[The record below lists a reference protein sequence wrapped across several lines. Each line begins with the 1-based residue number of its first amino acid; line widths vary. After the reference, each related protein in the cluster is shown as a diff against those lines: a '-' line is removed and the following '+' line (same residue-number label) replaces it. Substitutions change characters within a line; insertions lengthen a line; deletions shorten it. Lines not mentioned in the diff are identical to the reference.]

1 MTSPPKGKSV
11 SAFPSFKRLPT
22 PLRYYSKPAERRG
35 EEEERRCDGPPL
47 QQQDTTMDAVI
58 KASFASLSLTAV
70 VAHRLASGDGSGDAM
85 AERQRDVLKRKT
97 YSALR
102 NRYFGAYFFALFG
115 TTDVLKTV
123 RARLREPTSRL
134 TGHEIQPSPFWTCLY
149 ENNFR
154 RKKM

>member
-11 SAFPSFKRLPT
+11 SAFPSFKRPPT
-22 PLRYYSKPAERRG
+22 PLRYSKPAERRG